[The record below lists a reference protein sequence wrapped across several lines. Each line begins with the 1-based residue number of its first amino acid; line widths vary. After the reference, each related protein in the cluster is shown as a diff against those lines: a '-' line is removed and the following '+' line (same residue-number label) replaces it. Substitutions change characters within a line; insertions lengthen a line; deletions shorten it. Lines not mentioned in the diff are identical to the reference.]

1 MVGSTLMEDVVR
13 KRTARRRQI
22 AVTSVAHLT
31 DQLRRDGVDV
41 VVVGSLATGKF
52 RAHSDVDLLVR
63 SDVDRSLRA
72 RIERIVAQSMRGT
85 GIPYDL
91 IFAVDLTADR
101 LKELERDLV

>member
-1 MVGSTLMEDVVR
+1 MVGSSLMEDVIR

-22 AVTSVAHLT
+22 ATTSVAHLM
-31 DQLRRDGVDV
+31 DQLRGDGVDV

-72 RIERIVAQSMRGT
+72 RIESIVAESLRGT

-91 IFAVDLTADR
+91 IFAVDLKADR
-101 LKELERDLV
+101 LKEFEHDLV